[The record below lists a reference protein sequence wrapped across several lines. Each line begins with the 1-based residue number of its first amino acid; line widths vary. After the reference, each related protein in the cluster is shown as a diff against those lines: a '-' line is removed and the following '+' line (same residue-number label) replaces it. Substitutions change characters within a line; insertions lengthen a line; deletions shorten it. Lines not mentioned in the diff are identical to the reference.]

1 MAGIQDINIPVK
13 PRIIEDL
20 EFANQKTDYSGLQN
34 NLLRGMPLLDAMK
47 EFGTDKALELSGLDE
62 SVQNDIKNNLPTDE
76 LAKNYVLP
84 RLLDNLQIPNL
95 LKESLIKGSV
105 PDININRAFDLGD
118 NSRLGLGATIG
129 QENSARADFNTSLAN
144 NVNLRLGTEYGQ
156 DGLTNSGVGVV
167 YQPDRD
173 SFVDAGI
180 YKDAQGEPEYKF
192 SFGRKF
198 AAGGAVQDIDIFSK
212 G

>member
-105 PDININRAFDLGD
+105 PDININRAFDL
-118 NSRLGLGATIG
+118 
-129 QENSARADFNTSLAN
+129 AN